1 MAELDRQVAEER
13 RRLQQV
19 REAVCRSTPE
29 PSREGSPTKLM
40 IQPAI
45 TAESDL

>member
-19 REAVCRSTPE
+19 REAVCRSTPD
-29 PSREGSPTKLM
+29 PSREGSPTPLV
-40 IQPAI
+40 IRLPT
-45 TAESDL
+45 TAETDG